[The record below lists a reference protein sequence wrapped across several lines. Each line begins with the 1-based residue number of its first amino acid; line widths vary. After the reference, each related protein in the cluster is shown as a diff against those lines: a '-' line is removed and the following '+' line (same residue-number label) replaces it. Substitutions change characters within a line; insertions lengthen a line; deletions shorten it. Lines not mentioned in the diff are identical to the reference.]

1 VSLKKRIAS
10 LTNELGPSIGDVGE
24 GLPVYITL
32 LLSKTISVLLNP
44 DVWTLYVNLLT
55 IIL

>member
-24 GLPVYITL
+24 GLPVYIIL

-44 DVWTLYVNLLT
+44 DV
-55 IIL
+55 